1 MSAPKLYQL
10 RFHEKAWVEWQK
22 LDGSVCAVF
31 KAELTERLVH
41 PRVPSAALHGMPD
54 CYKIKL
60 QAQGMRLVY
69 RVEDD
74 LMFVTVVA
82 VGRRD
87 KSHVYLS
94 AHKRL

>member
-1 MSAPKLYQL
+1 MRMPAPYQL
-10 RFHEKAWVEWQK
+10 RFHEKAWAEWQK
-22 LDGSVCAVF
+22 LDGAVRTVF
-31 KAELTERLVH
+31 KSKLTERLTH
-41 PRVPSAALHGMPD
+41 PRLPSAALHGMPD

-69 RVEDD
+69 RVDD
-74 LMFVTVVA
+74 VVVFVTVMA

-87 KSHVYLS
+87 KSQVYFS